1 MYLRGQYFSVSKRSM
16 IMNNP
21 VVTHISNTL
30 ANTLAN
36 ILATPANN
44 PVVTHTHTHIQKKKN
59 TYKIQG
65 IILLSERHTLSQKS
79 QCAGTFNM

>member
-44 PVVTHTHTHIQKKKN
+44 PVVTHTHTHIHKIKKH
-59 TYKIQG
+59 IQNK
-65 IILLSERHTLSQKS
+65 RNNPVVRDTHTLSKKS
-79 QCAGTFNM
+79 VCWHI